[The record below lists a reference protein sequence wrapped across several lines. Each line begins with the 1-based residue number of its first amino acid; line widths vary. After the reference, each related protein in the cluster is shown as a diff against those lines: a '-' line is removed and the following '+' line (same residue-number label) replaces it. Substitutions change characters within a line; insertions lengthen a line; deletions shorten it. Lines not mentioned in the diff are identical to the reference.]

1 MLTPAWILDVLA
13 GGMLAVAGVSA
24 ARLAGAR
31 LWRRGT
37 VATDT
42 DVGHLLMA
50 IAMAGMLAAGL
61 RTLPGAAWVAIF
73 GVLTC
78 WFGYRVAR
86 EAGRS
91 GVRALAGRHCTPHL
105 VHSGAM
111 VYMFLALPPLA
122 AASAGMAG
130 MGSAGPGLRYPSL
143 AFPLRADPG
152 RVHRVGPRPAVR
164 QALPAGVRGG
174 HGRLPDRDERDD
186 GVHAAHHDLTDHYES
201 AGNFSGPAAN

>member
-1 MLTPAWILDVLA
+1 VLTPVWILDVLA
-13 GGMLAVAGVSA
+13 GVMLTVAGVSA

-31 LWRRGT
+31 PWRRGA
-37 VATDT
+37 VVTDT
-42 DVGHLLMA
+42 DIGHLLMA
-50 IAMAGMLAAGL
+50 IAMAGTLAAGL

-78 WFGYRVAR
+78 WFGYRVGRDAR
-86 EAGRS
+86 AS

-143 AFPLRADPG
+143 AFVFALILAASTVWDLDQLSG
-152 RVHRVGPRPAVR
+152 RRY
-164 QALPAGVRGG
+164 
-174 HGRLPDRDERDD
+174 RL
-186 GVHAAHHDLTDHYES
+186 
-201 AGNFSGPAAN
+201 GPAAVTVGCRVAMSITMAFMLLIMI